1 MKRTLFMLI
10 IATTLFALELPK
22 VAYTQNIHITPE
34 SDYNIYKLI
43 REGESYLS
51 KGQNEKAGNFF
62 VKALL
67 KAKRAKGSRTI
78 SQYDFLIA
86 KYGLLKLTQNNEDL
100 KDYKKMAKSILH
112 FLDKTTNKG
121 KDIWEE
127 GDLGKLQLN
136 LYKTILDSYANI
148 LYKESKREDQK
159 LLKSAH
165 FYAQRAKMF
174 IRGDEDFYIKETNRK
189 IENAIAKNPP
199 LKDEKEVQ
207 IVKIIKNDTNSTE
220 NTLKK

>member
-1 MKRTLFMLI
+1 MKKTIFILI
-10 IATTLFALELPK
+10 IATTLFALNLPK

-34 SDYNIYKLI
+34 SDYKIYKLV

-51 KGQNEKAGNFF
+51 KGQNKKAGTFF
-62 VKALL
+62 IKALL
-67 KAKRAKGSRTI
+67 KAKKAMGNRAI

-86 KYGLLKLTQNNEDL
+86 KYGLLKLTENKEDT
-100 KDYKKMAKSILH
+100 KDYKKMAKSILR
-112 FLDKTTNKG
+112 FLDKTTHKG

-136 LYKTILDSYANI
+136 LYKTILNSYANI
-148 LYKESKREDQK
+148 LYKESNRKDQK

-189 IENAIAKNPP
+189 IENAIAGNPP

-207 IVKIIKNDTNSTE
+207 IVKIIKNDTNSTK
-220 NTLKK
+220 NSLKK